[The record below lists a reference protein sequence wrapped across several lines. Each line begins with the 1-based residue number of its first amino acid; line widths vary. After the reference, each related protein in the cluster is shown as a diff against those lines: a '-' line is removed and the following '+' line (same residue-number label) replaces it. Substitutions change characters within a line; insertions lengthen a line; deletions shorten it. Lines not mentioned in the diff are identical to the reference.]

1 MDKTILSELSTEQ
14 EKSNQRVGGAAMKNK
29 WGRRIGVFALAAISS
44 ALMFSTNAITAK
56 AADNEWTYNYT
67 GNVQTFTVPY
77 DGIYKLEVWGAQG
90 DHQWMAC
97 GGKGGYATGVVNLK
111 AGDR

>member
-29 WGRRIGVFALAAISS
+29 WEKRIGVFALAAISS

-56 AADNEWTYNYT
+56 AADNEWTYSYT
-67 GNVQTFTVPY
+67 GNVQTFTV
-77 DGIYKLEVWGAQG
+77 
-90 DHQWMAC
+90 C
-97 GGKGGYATGVVNLK
+97 GTLS
-111 AGDR
+111 DRGQKEMYRVRRVLFVHL

>member
-1 MDKTILSELSTEQ
+1 
-14 EKSNQRVGGAAMKNK
+14 MKNI

-56 AADNEWTYNYT
+56 AADNEWTYSYT

-77 DGIYKLEVWGAQG
+77 DGNYKLEVWGEQGGQAQG

-97 GGKGGYATGVVNLK
+97 G
-111 AGDR
+111 DRSIGHT